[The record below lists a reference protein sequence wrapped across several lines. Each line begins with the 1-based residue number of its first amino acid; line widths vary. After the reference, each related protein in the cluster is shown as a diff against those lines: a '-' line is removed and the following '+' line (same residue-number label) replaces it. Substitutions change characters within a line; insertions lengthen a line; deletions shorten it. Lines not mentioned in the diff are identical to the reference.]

1 MKVYESLTAG
11 LLRNSWPYDRK
22 AVVTCQSD
30 RIIIHPS
37 PRLWATQLFPTVSK
51 FLKRK
56 ERLLVVGGFYALS
69 RAPTD
74 SAFNAPS
81 SFGLSLRAVQPSNRN
96 RSPFASFRA
105 WGRPTLALLQLR
117 YQATSVQTPDSR
129 FHSQPQEHRH
139 TPDTRRN
146 RLWRKPQTSSKLLIS
161 QLWPPLE
168 LGSLRGR
175 IQSNSIDADSASDSK
190 PEGPRAQRAL
200 LRSFRQGC
208 STRKYMNVWPYHELF
223 LRNKLTPRLGP
234 KRASRSTRNSA
245 GGPNFTANS
254 PNS

>member
-1 MKVYESLTAG
+1 MGLFHFLVYESLTAG

-69 RAPTD
+69 RAPTN
-74 SAFNAPS
+74 SAFDAHS
-81 SFGLSLRAVQPSNRN
+81 SFGLSLRTVLSEN

-161 QLWPPLE
+161 QL
-168 LGSLRGR
+168 
-175 IQSNSIDADSASDSK
+175 
-190 PEGPRAQRAL
+190 
-200 LRSFRQGC
+200 
-208 STRKYMNVWPYHELF
+208 
-223 LRNKLTPRLGP
+223 
-234 KRASRSTRNSA
+234 
-245 GGPNFTANS
+245 
-254 PNS
+254 